1 MAFSLFNKG
10 HSIQRNTKTTAADRL
25 LLLHV
30 FFIFFTWLEEIRLS
44 PMSEANWKQE
54 RKQLLS
60 LLFPVDRFPHYT
72 CIYAPVYTFI
82 QVASIG
88 TGHKSN

>member
-30 FFIFFTWLEEIRLS
+30 FFIFCYLAGRDQVISHVGSKLETGEKAVAFS
-44 PMSEANWKQE
+44 PVSG
-54 RKQLLS
+54 R
-60 LLFPVDRFPHYT
+60 
-72 CIYAPVYTFI
+72 
-82 QVASIG
+82 
-88 TGHKSN
+88 